1 MQLTI
6 NSNQM
11 MILKSLLE
19 EEIRYLT
26 DDAIPNASLEE
37 DVIDLNSEL
46 NDCKD
51 IMNQLNDYE
60 E

>member
-6 NSNQM
+6 NYYQM

-26 DDAIPNASLEE
+26 DDAIPNASLEG
-37 DVIDLNSEL
+37 DVIDLNNEL
-46 NDCKD
+46 TDCKD
-51 IMNQLNDYE
+51 IFNQLNE
-60 E
+60 

>member
-6 NSNQM
+6 NPNQM

-26 DDAIPNASLEE
+26 DDAIPNASLEG
-37 DVIDLNSEL
+37 DVIDLNNEL
-46 NDCKD
+46 TDCKD
-51 IMNQLNDYE
+51 ILSQLNI
-60 E
+60 

>member
-1 MQLTI
+1 MQIII

-37 DVIDLNSEL
+37 DVIDLNNEL

-51 IMNQLNDYE
+51 ILKQINI
-60 E
+60 